1 MSTVETNGKIESFGK
16 ETEDIKKNQTGIS
29 ELKITIT

>member
-16 ETEDIKKNQTGIS
+16 EREDRKKNQTGIS